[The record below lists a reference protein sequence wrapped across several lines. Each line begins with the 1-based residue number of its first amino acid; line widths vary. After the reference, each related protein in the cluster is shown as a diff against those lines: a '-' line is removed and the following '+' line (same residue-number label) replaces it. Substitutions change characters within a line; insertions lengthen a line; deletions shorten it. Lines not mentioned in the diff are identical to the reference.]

1 MSLQL
6 GFLHFEVK
14 DLAAWE
20 SFGTKVLGL
29 GLVKRASR
37 AAEGGFAL
45 RSDGHA
51 QRIFVTPGP
60 ADDLACLGWEVDGDA
75 TLEAIAGRL
84 RAASVPVRE
93 GTPEELE
100 YCQV

>member
-1 MSLQL
+1 
-6 GFLHFEVK
+6 
-14 DLAAWE
+14 
-20 SFGTKVLGL
+20 
-29 GLVKRASR
+29 
-37 AAEGGFAL
+37 GFAL

-100 YCQV
+100 YRQVKRLIAYDDPAGIPSVVFHGPALAREPFVSSVVRSG